1 MYENEDAVGAV
12 IAASEVPR
20 NDLFVTTKV
29 SHDQRATDAI
39 RKAFMQL
46 DYVDLYMVHW
56 PSRDMDIAAVMETL
70 MALRVEGR
78 TKAIGVCDFN

>member
-1 MYENEDAVGAV
+1 
-12 IAASEVPR
+12 
-20 NDLFVTTKV
+20 
-29 SHDQRATDAI
+29 
-39 RKAFMQL
+39 MQL

-56 PSRDMDIAAVMETL
+56 PSRDMDIAAVMETP